1 VNYQEYLARVQERL
15 QARGFAAVTPPPD
28 LAAQFGLVLERA
40 ESWGRLMLA
49 LPAQPAAAA
58 AEPREALARAAA
70 AWVRNLRA
78 HEELARYLIL
88 GFPFEREVPDE
99 TAQSIRALRQED
111 AEQRWGVVPWTLDLA
126 VELIDRPSG
135 FPKLEDAVSRALTEV
150 PRGAVEG
157 MVRQVSEPR
166 VGARPRV
173 GLKLDL
179 GSLPVSRFI
188 LASTIAFYLWTVL
201 MSGSFENVIAGPDNM
216 TLVTWGANW
225 GHAVVAGGQN
235 WRLLTYLW
243 LHGGAIHIF
252 FNMYAFWS
260 LGRYSELIYGPTRMG
275 FIYVFAGVVGGAAS
289 TIFRGGNNLS
299 VGASGAI
306 FGLLGAL
313 VYFAWR
319 SPGRIN
325 WQSLLAP
332 IGINLLIGFMIP
344 NIDNYAHVGGLI
356 GGFVAAFIAGIPG
369 ERAVWRTALLVITC
383 VGLVVL
389 LSGIVPLPTL

>member
-173 GLKLDL
+173 GLKLDM

-188 LASTIAFYLWTVL
+188 LASTIAFYL
-201 MSGSFENVIAGPDNM
+201 
-216 TLVTWGANW
+216 
-225 GHAVVAGGQN
+225 
-235 WRLLTYLW
+235 
-243 LHGGAIHIF
+243 
-252 FNMYAFWS
+252 
-260 LGRYSELIYGPTRMG
+260 
-275 FIYVFAGVVGGAAS
+275 
-289 TIFRGGNNLS
+289 
-299 VGASGAI
+299 
-306 FGLLGAL
+306 
-313 VYFAWR
+313 
-319 SPGRIN
+319 
-325 WQSLLAP
+325 
-332 IGINLLIGFMIP
+332 
-344 NIDNYAHVGGLI
+344 
-356 GGFVAAFIAGIPG
+356 
-369 ERAVWRTALLVITC
+369 
-383 VGLVVL
+383 
-389 LSGIVPLPTL
+389 